1 MGQNMRIV
9 MIGVAM
15 AMIARPTRAIAIE
28 VVYPHVL
35 VLRMVLIPAIFSCKN
50 SLKTVLNGCMGTR
63 LG

>member
-1 MGQNMRIV
+1 